1 LASVAGAGRTRP
13 GRLQVLAAPDLPGA
27 GAGRP
32 AWPATGAGRRRPGR
46 GGCPA
51 GTATRASRALPD
63 RPPSPAAAQVVSRR
77 TTRFA
82 AIWTVPRG
90 GPRPGS

>member
-1 LASVAGAGRTRP
+1 
-13 GRLQVLAAPDLPGA
+13 VLAAPDLTGA
-27 GAGRP
+27 GSGRP
-32 AWPATGAGRRRPGR
+32 AGTATGAGRARP
-46 GGCPA
+46 
-51 GTATRASRALPD
+51 D
-63 RPPSPAAAQVVSRR
+63 QPPSPAAAQVVTRR